1 MTRPFARA
9 RRLWQHRGQDRTPH
23 PLSTP
28 APTAAWFSL
37 VIAGSGLACSREP
50 AAPPPTYAAPLH
62 DGDAVYFVGN
72 SFFAWEDR
80 VLPRWVAAIGEASRP
95 PLRLQVDGDIVPGD
109 LPLGAFLEHDAVA
122 AALASRRHAVFVL
135 QGHELEA
142 VDDRS
147 GFHDAVRAFDGRVRA
162 AGGRT
167 VLFQTWDLR
176 WREFLPALVE
186 SYDSIARELS
196 IPVIPCGQ
204 VFDDLGATP
213 PPGGNRWWLTASAEH
228 PEGDLHPNA
237 AGMAASA
244 DVTFAILTG
253 RDPRG
258 VRFDA
263 VGNDLDATT
272 HDRIAAAAWR
282 RASERLAAP
291 PETTP

>member
-1 MTRPFARA
+1 M
-9 RRLWQHRGQDRTPH
+9 
-23 PLSTP
+23 STP
-28 APTAAWFSL
+28 APTAAWISL
-37 VIAGSGLACSREP
+37 VLTGAGPACTREP
-50 AAPPPTYAAPLH
+50 ATPPPAYAAPLH

-80 VLPRWVAAIGEASRP
+80 VLPRWVAALGEVSSP
-95 PLRLQVDGDIVPGD
+95 PVHLQVDGDIVPGD
-109 LPLGAFLEHDAVA
+109 LPLAAFLEHDAVV

-142 VDDRS
+142 VDDRA
-147 GFHDAVRAFDGRVRA
+147 GFHDAVRRFDAKVRA
-162 AGGRT
+162 AGART

-186 SYDSIARELS
+186 AYDSIGRELA

-213 PPGGNRWWLTASAEH
+213 PAGGNRWWLTASPEH

-237 AGMAASA
+237 AGMTASA

-258 VRFDA
+258 LRFDA
-263 VGNDLDATT
+263 IGNDIDAAT

-282 RASERLAAP
+282 RASERLRPSPAP
-291 PETTP
+291 EATP